1 MARHNAGEVAE
12 IAFDLTDPSLY
23 RDGFPH
29 DLFTELRR
37 RGPVLR
43 HATVPMARAPQGFG
57 FWAIIGHP
65 EVQHAAREWETFSA
79 VDGPRI
85 VPTAA
90 ENRGHTLTSADPDAH
105 TRLRKL
111 VSAGFTPRMIGRL
124 EGQISLRTRAILEE
138 VAERGTCDFVRDV
151 AYALPMHIIADIVG
165 MPDADREWVFSKT
178 DIVMRSGDPRAGIS
192 PEERGAVERE
202 LFAYAQQLGDE
213 KRRHPADDV
222 WSLLAVA
229 EIDDELGSRGR
240 LTNLELDMFFLIL
253 SLAGSETTRNVIS
266 SGLRLLLDHDDERE
280 QLRDAGT
287 FPDTAVD
294 ELIRWTS
301 PVTSFG
307 RTMTHDAELG
317 GQHLE
322 AGDRVTMWFP
332 SANFDDRVFDDPF
345 RFDPMRSPNR
355 HVSFGGGGVHYCLG
369 AHLARRE
376 VKAMFEQLLARFDKI
391 ELTAEPT
398 WIAAGPDAT
407 VALSLDRMPV
417 RLHQRASS
425 AAVIR

>member
-1 MARHNAGEVAE
+1 MGAHSANAVAE
-12 IAFDLTDPSLY
+12 IDLDLTDPALY

-29 DLFTELRR
+29 ELFVDLRR
-37 RGPVLR
+37 QGHVLR
-43 HATVPMARAPQGFG
+43 HATVPMARAPDGFG
-57 FWAIIGHP
+57 FWAILGHP
-65 EVQHAAREWETFSA
+65 EVQHASREWQSFSA
-79 VDGPRI
+79 LDGPRI
-85 VPTAA
+85 VPTVPQ
-90 ENRGHTLTSADPDAH
+90 NRGHTLTSADPDAH

-111 VSAGFTPRMIGRL
+111 VSAGFTPRMIARL
-124 EGQISLRTRAILEE
+124 EEQIGLRTKAILDD
-138 VAERGTCDFVRDV
+138 VAARGECDFVRDV

-165 MPDADREWVFSKT
+165 MPDADRAWVFSKT

-192 PEERGAVERE
+192 PEARADVERE
-202 LFAYAQQLGDE
+202 LFAYAQQLGED
-213 KRRHPADDV
+213 KRRNPGDDV

-229 EIDDELGSRGR
+229 EIDDESGARSR
-240 LTNLELDMFFLIL
+240 LTDVELDMFFLIL

-280 QLRDAGT
+280 QLRAAVA

-307 RTMTHDAELG
+307 RTMTHDADLG

-332 SANFDDRVFDDPF
+332 SANFDERVFVDPF
-345 RFDPMRSPNR
+345 RFDPGRSPNR

-376 VKAMFEQLLARFDKI
+376 VKAMFEQLLARFDQI

-398 WIAAGPDAT
+398 WMAAGPDAT

-417 RLHQRASS
+417 RVHSRA
-425 AAVIR
+425 